1 MWGGA
6 FALPLAF
13 RPASRAED
21 MRAPPYDFGRFV
33 ESGAERKLG
42 GSAEALAPQAF

>member
-13 RPASRAED
+13 RPA
-21 MRAPPYDFGRFV
+21 PPYDLGRFV
-33 ESGAERKLG
+33 ASGAERKLV
-42 GSAEALAPQAF
+42 GSAEALAPQAL